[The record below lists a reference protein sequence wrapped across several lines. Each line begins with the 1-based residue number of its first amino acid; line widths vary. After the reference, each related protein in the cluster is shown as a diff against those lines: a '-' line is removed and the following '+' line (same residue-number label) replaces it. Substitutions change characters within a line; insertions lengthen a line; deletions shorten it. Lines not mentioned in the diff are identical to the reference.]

1 MVFTARPDG
10 GLEIVA
16 TEGDLRGLIRTI
28 EAAISEG
35 EAEMVMLE
43 EEGVSSL
50 TVECI
55 VAEG

>member
-10 GLEIVA
+10 VLELVA
-16 TEGDLRGLIRTI
+16 TEADLRALVHTI

-43 EEGVSSL
+43 DEGVSQL
-50 TVECI
+50 VVECLA
-55 VAEG
+55 V